1 MPGPQARTPSRRAF
15 LTGLAAAGAAG
26 VLLRPGGSPAQAAE
40 SLSTAATRPLIP
52 SDRQGFNRR
61 WFAEGLQMLCAPTR
75 AAEVTASLEAAIA
88 AHGSDVKVVSGRHC
102 YEDFAYN
109 SSTRA
114 IIDMSGVNS
123 AGYDHATG
131 AYFVDAG
138 CDNWSAY
145 RTLLNVF
152 GRTLPDGSCASVG
165 AGGHISGGGYG
176 LLSSEYGLSI
186 DHVTAMDIV
195 TWDAVSAKASLRH
208 VSESSTDAAER
219 DLFWAARG
227 AGGGNFGVIVRF
239 YFADPPVAPAYA
251 SLWTVSWNW
260 ADITPRGFRRLLAE
274 YADWVAE
281 MPGLHFSLLKLNH
294 VAAGQVSMILQMASA
309 PGADRE
315 AHLTEVGRTVTAAKR
330 RFASAAPVAPGQQM
344 VQHLTLLEAL
354 WTLNGS
360 GPNQFGKYKSSYLRT
375 AMPDDQVDAIH
386 HWLHAYPDG
395 VPPSDMAQ
403 SLVQVDSY
411 GGAINRY
418 SSTASAVPQRSSLLK
433 LQFQTYWNNNSLV
446 GEADTGRSAIQ
457 EQAHLEWIRG
467 MYRDTYSAYGGVPNP
482 ARDPHRIVDG
492 CYYNYPDVDL
502 GTHADG
508 RIDEALTLYFQ
519 GNYRE
524 NRRNLV
530 AVKQRWDPTNVFN
543 HAQSVPVA

>member
-1 MPGPQARTPSRRAF
+1 MSGPEALIPSRRAF
-15 LTGLAAAGAAG
+15 LTGLAATGAAG
-26 VLLRPGGSPAQAAE
+26 LLLRPDASPAQAADAE
-40 SLSTAATRPLIP
+40 STAVTRTPFP

-61 WFAEGLQMLCAPTR
+61 WFADGLQMVCIPTR
-75 AAEVTASLEAAIA
+75 AADVAASLEGAIS
-88 AHGSDVKVVSGRHC
+88 AHGSNVKVVSGRHC

-109 SSTRA
+109 SSTQA
-114 IIDMSGVNS
+114 IIDMSGINS
-123 AGYDHATG
+123 AGFDPAVG

-176 LLSSEYGLSI
+176 LLSREYGLSI
-186 DHVTAMDIV
+186 DHVTAIDIV

-208 VSESSTDAAER
+208 VSDSSTDAAER

-227 AGGGNFGVIVRF
+227 AGGGNFGIIVRF

-251 SLWTVSWNW
+251 SIWTVAWNW
-260 ADITPRGFRRLLAE
+260 SDLTSTGFRRLLAE

-281 MPGLHFSLLKLNH
+281 MPGLQFSLLKLNH
-294 VAAGQVSMILQMASA
+294 VAAGQVMMILQIASD
-309 PGADRE
+309 PGVGRD
-315 AHLTEVGRTVTAAKR
+315 AHLTQVGRTVTAAQKR
-330 RFASAAPVAPGQQM
+330 FSSAARVAPGQQL

-360 GPNQFGKYKSSYLRT
+360 GPNQFGKYKSSYLRA
-375 AMPDDQVDAIH
+375 AMPEDQVDAIH
-386 HWLHAYPDG
+386 HWLNTYPDD
-395 VPPSDMAQ
+395 VPRGDMAQ

-411 GGAINRY
+411 GGAINRH
-418 SSTASAVPQRSSLLK
+418 SSTSSAVPQRSSLLK
-433 LQFQTYWNNNSLV
+433 LQFQTYWNNSSLV
-446 GEADTGRSAIQ
+446 GEGDEGRAAAQ
-457 EQAHLEWIRG
+457 ENTHLEWIRG
-467 MYRDTYSAYGGVPNP
+467 MYRDTYSTYGGVPNP
-482 ARDPHRIVDG
+482 ARDPNGIVDG

-508 RIDEALTLYFQ
+508 RIDDALTLYFQ
-519 GNYRE
+519 DNFRK
-524 NRRNLV
+524 NPRNLV
-530 AVKQRWDPTNVFN
+530 DIKQRWDPTNVFN
-543 HAQSVPVA
+543 HAQSIPVV